1 MKVAAF
7 GEIMLRFSPLGYK
20 RFVQSDSFGVTFGGA
35 EANVCV
41 ALSNWGQES
50 VYITSVPKH
59 DIGQMAVNSLRKYGV
74 DISRICRQGQR
85 LGTYYCEKGASQRP
99 SQVIYDR
106 ADSAFALSSFDD
118 YNWQD
123 VFTECK
129 WLHITGITPAL
140 NELMRDNV
148 ERIMALAKQ
157 YDVKVSF
164 DLNYRSKLWTKEEAG
179 CAIKKLLPYVDVLIA
194 NENQITE
201 ILGIKSESI
210 IVQNDDYSFEM
221 NMYMAHMLR
230 ELYGI
235 DIVAL
240 TSRRTKSANINTFR
254 AMLSNSDENNCFS
267 QEYTIDMVDRVGSG
281 DSFAA
286 GIIFALINGYSTQYS
301 VDFAVASA
309 VLNHSVEGDF
319 NLVSKEE
326 VESLMKNRSARV
338 QR

>member
-7 GEIMLRFSPLGYK
+7 GEIMLRFSPHGYK
-20 RFVQSDSFGVTFGGA
+20 RFVQSDSFDAMFGGA

-41 ALSNWGQES
+41 ALSNWGQDS
-50 VYITSVPKH
+50 VYVTAVPKH
-59 DIGQMAVNSLRKYGV
+59 DIGQMAINSLRKFGV
-74 DISRICRQGQR
+74 DTSLICRKGNR

-106 ADSAFALSSFDD
+106 ADSAFALSSYDD
-118 YNWQD
+118 YDWTNIFNQ
-123 VFTECK
+123 CK

-140 NELMRDNV
+140 NKSMQDNV
-148 ERIMALAKQ
+148 LRIISYAKQ
-157 YDVKVSF
+157 NGVRISF
-164 DLNYRSKLWTKEEAG
+164 DLNYRSKLWSKEDAG

-201 ILGIKSESI
+201 ILDIKSDDI
-210 IVQNDDYSFEM
+210 IIQNDEYSPEL
-221 NMYMAHMLR
+221 NMFMAR
-230 ELYGI
+230 SIKELYGI
-235 DIVAL
+235 DVIAL
-240 TSRRTKSANINTFR
+240 TARRTKTAEVNTFK
-254 AMLSNSDENNCFS
+254 AMISDGDKNNYFS
-267 QEYTIDMVDRVGSG
+267 KEYTIDIVDRVGSG

-286 GIIFALINGYSTQYS
+286 GIIYAIINGYSMQEA

-309 VLNHSVEGDF
+309 VLNHSLEGDF

-326 VESLMKNRSARV
+326 IECLLKNNSAKV